1 MAETST
7 SSRDKVG
14 DAGAS
19 ETRNAPDVKEKA
31 HEEAAAVA
39 TKAKEAASSAV
50 EKTKDMASSVVQS
63 VEDMASTIGHKAEGA
78 VDSVGGGMKSLAGT
92 IRDKRARGRG
102 FRHRGLGSGQQSG
115 IRRRLSSGAQP
126 AWPGDSCDQL
136 DSSLSPPGDSGRRW
150 RGVPGWTNFA
160 ELNHGL

>member
-7 SSRDKVG
+7 GSRDKVG

-19 ETRNAPDVKEKA
+19 ETRIAPDVKEKA
-31 HEEAAAVA
+31 YEEAAAVA

-92 IRDKRARGRG
+92 IRDKAPAGG
-102 FRHRGLGSGQQSG
+102 VFGTAASGVASSLESGGAYLQEHNLHGLATDATSL
-115 IRRRLSSGAQP
+115 IRRYPLQAILVGV
-126 AWPGDSCDQL
+126 GVGFL
-136 DSSLSPPGDSGRRW
+136 VGRALR
-150 RGVPGWTNFA
+150 R
-160 ELNHGL
+160 